1 MYQNIFDNLI
11 QNLFQPIVYKQ
22 QFKYTQYTKSRK
34 RSTLKSLMKVKS
46 VWRLKMT
53 RILLQKVPAQ
63 IFVYSLQYTLID
75 TYYGTRTYLVA
86 LVFNYGAHR
95 AKGYAF

>member
-46 VWRLKMT
+46 VLKT
-53 RILLQKVPAQ
+53 EDDQNFATKKYLLK
-63 IFVYSLQYTLID
+63 SLSIACNTL
-75 TYYGTRTYLVA
+75 
-86 LVFNYGAHR
+86 
-95 AKGYAF
+95 

>member
-1 MYQNIFDNLI
+1 MLT
-11 QNLFQPIVYKQ
+11 QNLFQPTVYKQ

-46 VWRLKMT
+46 VLKT
-53 RILLQKVPAQ
+53 EDDQNFATKSTFTQ